1 MVQGESST
9 VDSNTSVE
17 HTGLSR
23 ADAARFSEK
32 WKTATDEKQQSQ
44 AFWHSFFMD
53 VLKISDLQ
61 DAGIEFEKRVIS
73 SKKGTTNF
81 IDVFWKDTFL
91 VEQKSAGKD
100 LDAAEAQARDYLVSL
115 PPALR
120 PPIVIVSDFARFR
133 IVDVL
138 LNKSHEFSLD
148 ELANNLDRIEAIVSY
163 RTGVAI
169 QVQVEADQKAAQLMA
184 DLYVQL
190 EKYGYEGHEASVFMV
205 RILFCLFADDTR
217 MWRAGLFQTLVRDT
231 NPLGTDLGPRLSNLF
246 TLLDTPK
253 GERRGPQDPL
263 LEDFPYVN
271 GGIFSERLEPINFNS
286 SMRNA
291 LMNACSY
298 DWSSI
303 NPTIFGALF
312 QDIKSKDDRRA
323 NGEHYTTEVNIDK
336 TINPL
341 FIDELQKKLEDAWD
355 STGKLKELQRELGTY
370 QILDPACG
378 CGNFLITT
386 YKRLRQ
392 LELDIILRVKQL
404 EGSVGQTSLLDVSE
418 DIHVKLEQLHGIEYV
433 EWSAQI
439 AKVAIYLTD
448 HQENLKLET
457 VLGVAANRFP
467 LSHSANIVQ
476 GNALQ
481 IEWSQVCQMGDTT
494 IIVGNP
500 PFLGYSN
507 QTSEQKRDQMAVW
520 GKVKGAGV
528 LDYVVNWHLL
538 ASRYMKGTRARA
550 AFVSTNSIVQGTQPA
565 IWYAELQRLGANIT
579 FAHQT
584 FVWQSD
590 ASGKAAVHCV
600 IIGFSIGRKPAK
612 KALYIYENQ
621 KSQAKCTYVKTIN
634 GYLLDAP
641 DLLVSSRSK
650 PLQDFVQVMDFGS
663 KPTDEGHLSN
673 ISPEEAAEIRST
685 DAIAAKYLRKII
697 GASELIN
704 GKQRFCLWLPDAS
717 PSDIRQSQVISNK
730 AALVR
735 EMRLASPKT
744 ITQRDAA
751 TPTLFQE
758 IRQPATTYLAV
769 PRVSSE
775 RRTYVPMALMP
786 PQVVVNDALLTI
798 SNADLFTFALL
809 NSKVFN
815 LWNATVSG
823 RLESR
828 FRISAEI
835 TYNNFP
841 FPELSQDIRDSLFSS
856 GQEILDARAEYP
868 SDNLASLY
876 DPLSMPVPLRK
887 AHDQNDK
894 AALKA
899 YGLKPSSDDT
909 TILAELFSRYAQLIE
924 RKPK

>member
-1 MVQGESST
+1 MEHGDREITERIQGEDT
-9 VDSNTSVE
+9 E
-17 HTGLSR
+17 GLSR
-23 ADAARFSEK
+23 SAAAKFAAK
-32 WKTATDEKQQSQ
+32 WKDTQEEQQNSGP
-44 AFWHSFFMD
+44 FWHDFFKD
-53 VLKISDLQ
+53 IIGLTDIKA
-61 DAGIEFEKRVIS
+61 AGIEFEKKVTS
-73 SKKGTTNF
+73 SKRGTVTR

-100 LDAAEAQARDYLVSL
+100 LDAAEAQAREYLVSL
-115 PPALR
+115 PPGLR
-120 PPIVIVSDFARFR
+120 PPIIIVCDFARFR
-133 IVDVL
+133 IVDIL
-138 LNKSHEFSLD
+138 LNKSHEFYLEKLPD
-148 ELANNLDRIEAIVSY
+148 NLDRIEAIISH
-163 RTGVAI
+163 RAGDATN
-169 QVQVEADQKAAQLMA
+169 VQVEADQKAAQLMA

-217 MWRAGLFQTLVRDT
+217 MWKTDLFSNLVKDT
-231 NPLGTDLGPRLSNLF
+231 NPLGTDLGPRLASLF
-246 TLLDTPK
+246 VTLDTPK
-253 GERRGPQDPL
+253 NERRGPLDPL

-271 GGIFSERLEPINFNS
+271 GGIFNERLETVNFNGP
-286 SMRNA
+286 MRNA
-291 LMNACSY
+291 LMNACMY

-312 QDIKSKDDRRA
+312 QDIKSKDERRA
-323 NGEHYTTEVNIDK
+323 NGEHYTTEENIDK
-336 TINPL
+336 AIYPL
-341 FIDELQKKLEDAWD
+341 FLNELHERLEAAWD
-355 STGKLKELQRELGTY
+355 SESKLKELQRELGNY
-370 QILDPACG
+370 QIFDPACG

-392 LELDIILRVKQL
+392 IELDLIVRTKQL
-404 EGSVGQTSLLDVSE
+404 NGTVGQTSLIDVAE
-418 DIHVKLEQLHGIEYV
+418 DIHVRLEQLHGIEYV

-448 HQENLKLET
+448 HQENMKLET

-467 LSHSANIVQ
+467 LKHSANIVQ

-481 IEWSQVCQMGDTT
+481 LDWSEVCPMTDTT

-507 QTSEQKRDQMAVW
+507 QSAEQKQDQVAVW

-528 LDYVVNWHLL
+528 LDYVLNWYLL
-538 ASRYMKGTRARA
+538 AARHMQGTKARA

-565 IWYAELQRLGANIT
+565 IWYAELQRLGANIA

-600 IIGFSIGRKPAK
+600 IIGFSIAWKPLKKEIYVYATQKSPAK
-612 KALYIYENQ
+612 RTLA
-621 KSQAKCTYVKTIN
+621 KTIN

-641 DLLVSSRSK
+641 DLLVSSRAK
-650 PLQDFVQVMDFGS
+650 PLQDFVQIMDFGS

-673 ISPEEAAEIRST
+673 ISPEEADEIKAT
-685 DAIAAKYLRKII
+685 DPIAAKYLREII
-697 GASELIN
+697 GAAELIN
-704 GKQRFCLWLPDAS
+704 GKKRYCLWLPDAT
-717 PSDIRQSQVISNK
+717 PTDIRQSKVITERAS
-730 AALVR
+730 LVR
-735 EMRLASPKT
+735 AMRLASPKSM
-744 ITQRDAA
+744 TQRDAA

-758 IRQPATTYLAV
+758 IRQPKTSYLAV

-775 RRTYVPMALMP
+775 RRDYVPMALMP
-786 PQVVVNDALLTI
+786 PEVIVNDALLTI

-841 FPELSQDIRDSLFSS
+841 FPDVTADVRGSLEAT
-856 GQEILDARAEYP
+856 GQAILDARAQFP
-868 SDNLASLY
+868 SETFAALY
-876 DPLSMPVPLRK
+876 DPLSMPAVLRK
-887 AHDQNDK
+887 AHDLNDK
-894 AALKA
+894 AALKS
-899 YGLKPSSDDT
+899 YGLPTASDDAA
-909 TILAELFSRYAQLIE
+909 IMVKLFERYENLIE
-924 RKPK
+924 KAQ